1 VTESPSAAA
10 QRLLMQAAD
19 AVMAVA
25 RSGSGAELVALLTT
39 CDAVVRRLDR
49 VTVDAVAALER
60 RGAFAERGYT
70 SPTAALSDLLGWER
84 IDSRRRVVAAEQVTP
99 RTGLDGAVLPARLP
113 ATAEVFAAARVGLR
127 HVEVI
132 ARVLGTRAAGRL
144 SPQQWAGAEEQ
155 LAAKA
160 ELYTPTELQN
170 WGTALVELLDQDGE
184 EPDDRP
190 PAQTNELFLTRLP
203 GGGGKLRGRFDDA
216 AMFDAIATVID
227 AKAKPLTGDDDRSA
241 GERQAEALAE
251 VCGYVLDH
259 GDVPECGGHRPH
271 LNILIRLDDLENR
284 ARAACLDFGGPVTPE
299 SLRMLCCDAAVVP
312 IVLNGTGQPLDVGR
326 VTRTIPDGLRRAV
339 AARDLGCAHP
349 GCGRP
354 VSWCHCHHIL
364 PWELGGDTKLDNLVM
379 LCAAHHRQI
388 HSTEWIVR
396 IRDGLPEF
404 IPPKWVDFEQRPRRR
419 ALPHLVA
426 AP

>member
-1 VTESPSAAA
+1 
-10 QRLLMQAAD
+10 M
-19 AVMAVA
+19 
-25 RSGSGAELVALLTT
+25 
-39 CDAVVRRLDR
+39 
-49 VTVDAVAALER
+49 
-60 RGAFAERGYT
+60 
-70 SPTAALSDLLGWER
+70 
-84 IDSRRRVVAAEQVTP
+84 
-99 RTGLDGAVLPARLP
+99 
-113 ATAEVFAAARVGLR
+113 
-127 HVEVI
+127 I

-190 PAQTNELFLTRLP
+190 PAQVNELFLTRLP

-227 AKAKPLTGDDDRSA
+227 AKAKPLTGGDDRSA
-241 GERQAEALAE
+241 GSGRPRRWPRCAATSSITAT
-251 VCGYVLDH
+251 C
-259 GDVPECGGHRPH
+259 PECGGHRPH

-354 VSWCHCHHIL
+354 VVLVVIVTTFCLGSWAEIRSSTTWSCSARHTTGRSIPRNGSCGSATDFLSSFRRNGWTSNNDREDERCHIWLQHRDCGRATVPHAAVDPH
-364 PWELGGDTKLDNLVM
+364 GGV
-379 LCAAHHRQI
+379 
-388 HSTEWIVR
+388 V
-396 IRDGLPEF
+396 DG
-404 IPPKWVDFEQRPRRR
+404 
-419 ALPHLVA
+419 
-426 AP
+426 